1 MSESIHDIA
10 LKLGLLNDAAS
21 FAAGEQLVDNFT
33 KSTIRNNE
41 RIKASNAE
49 LQRSRAQDRLDN
61 ETEKVRLKHRSPT
74 QVADESMERL
84 DNLFMATSMS
94 AKVYEKELE
103 NIYNTWNDITR
114 AQAANTVILQ
124 AQQNVQS
131 LAVERAEDEIVRQ
144 QQLLELK
151 QDIINRT
158 LRLQE
163 INNATSAG
171 GLRQTKEIT
180 DATTATQYLIT
191 AEERRDNA
199 IRTLQQDVALANRT
213 NAEYARGLTAINA
226 QYERERDLRPS
237 DIRQQQASKR
247 ISEEEGAKQRTEHTL
262 DVETRRRKEITLFSQ
277 DMMKAGRTQE
287 EYTRGLNA
295 INAQYDRE
303 AAALKTAN
311 PLRKQA
317 EGLLNQY
324 RDTVDRT
331 TEDIAILNARL
342 ADGTITLEEHSRAVV
357 VANQRLSQMRHGAG
371 NTIYAIGE
379 LGRGL
384 EDFITVMS
392 ITGMNAQG
400 FGMAMRG
407 ASNNIS
413 QAASLMS
420 GASGAMIGS
429 FAGIAALAVGQLV
442 TYLFKATSQAD
453 LLTISLEKNKAAI
466 DAMSNTRTK
475 ALDQKNTMFDIN
487 DIKTAEEARGKV
499 TKDLPREIEKQKE
512 ELKKIQQEI
521 IVNEQKNMATLFGGP
536 EILAGLRNNINDLR
550 KISIITS
557 GDRGRADEAAKAI
570 EAAVV
575 KTNEGIRTSNEA
587 LIQSAIEDFEE
598 IGTQYKDLIEEL
610 VQFSLLG
617 PGGTAIKT
625 SQMLLGDNYIPYL
638 EEQNIHDVLSK
649 QLKDKEKMA
658 AMDATNLKLR
668 EDVKA
673 AEQAILDFEAQRI
686 KNAETLLQHEEEEFN
701 IKQKIQDNMLEN
713 MKIETDRAAKQ
724 ESLVNRFGK
733 KDEQGFLQDYSIM
746 YSNLMNTKGIEQ
758 PMTRDIFNNLNS
770 QFDEQLNTR
779 YAALNNQLN
788 LSTEQQP
795 NVTVDTSTALKAL
808 GDANEQIMKAMGPD
822 KNQAIIDELKAIQE
836 AFSRNM
842 FPVERLN

>member
-1 MSESIHDIA
+1 MAESIHDIA

-21 FAAGEQLVDNFT
+21 FAIGEQLVENFT
-33 KSTIRNNE
+33 QSTIKNNE
-41 RIKASNAE
+41 RIKASNTE

-61 ETEKVRLKHRSPT
+61 EAEKVRLKHRSPT
-74 QVADESMERL
+74 QVADEAMEKL
-84 DNLFMATSMS
+84 DTLFMSTAMS

-124 AQQNVQS
+124 QQQNVQS

-163 INNATSAG
+163 VNNATSTG

-213 NAEYARGLTAINA
+213 NAEYARGLQLIND
-226 QYERERDLRPS
+226 QYERERNLRPS
-237 DIRQQQASKR
+237 DIRQQQATKH
-247 ISEEEGAKQRTEHTL
+247 IAEEEAAKKRTEHTL
-262 DVETRRRKEITLFSQ
+262 DIETRRRKEIALFSQ

-287 EYTRGLNA
+287 EYTRGLNS

-303 AAALKTAN
+303 AAALRISN

-324 RDTVDRT
+324 RDIVDRT
-331 TEDIAILNARL
+331 TEDITILNARL
-342 ADGTITLEEHSRAVV
+342 ADGTITIEEHSRAVAN
-357 VANQRLSQMRHGAG
+357 ANQRLAQMRHGAG

-384 EDFITVMS
+384 EDFVTVMS

-442 TYLFKATSQAD
+442 SYLFKATSQAD
-453 LLTISLEKNKAAI
+453 LLTIALEKNKTAI
-466 DAMSNTRTK
+466 EAMSNTRTK
-475 ALDQKNTMFDIN
+475 ALDQKNTMTDIM
-487 DIKTAEEARGKV
+487 DIKTAEEARGKI

-521 IVNEQKNMATLFGGP
+521 VVNEQKQMATLFGGP
-536 EILAGLRNNINDLR
+536 EILN
-550 KISIITS
+550 
-557 GDRGRADEAAKAI
+557 
-570 EAAVV
+570 
-575 KTNEGIRTSNEA
+575 GIRN
-587 LIQSAIEDFEE
+587 
-598 IGTQYKDLIEEL
+598 K
-610 VQFSLLG
+610 
-617 PGGTAIKT
+617 
-625 SQMLLGDNYIPYL
+625 
-638 EEQNIHDVLSK
+638 
-649 QLKDKEKMA
+649 
-658 AMDATNLKLR
+658 
-668 EDVKA
+668 
-673 AEQAILDFEAQRI
+673 
-686 KNAETLLQHEEEEFN
+686 
-701 IKQKIQDNMLEN
+701 KIN
-713 MKIETDRAAKQ
+713 
-724 ESLVNRFGK
+724 
-733 KDEQGFLQDYSIM
+733 
-746 YSNLMNTKGIEQ
+746 
-758 PMTRDIFNNLNS
+758 
-770 QFDEQLNTR
+770 
-779 YAALNNQLN
+779 
-788 LSTEQQP
+788 
-795 NVTVDTSTALKAL
+795 
-808 GDANEQIMKAMGPD
+808 
-822 KNQAIIDELKAIQE
+822 
-836 AFSRNM
+836 
-842 FPVERLN
+842 